1 MGDAAGEDRITQ
13 ARRMAEPSSRGL
25 GRGSLPLC
33 DLPLCG
39 GRHGAILLARKRIG
53 EVFELRRVHEHAL
66 LQAGVPG

>member
-25 GRGSLPLC
+25 GRGSLPLSV
-33 DLPLCG
+33 CG
-39 GRHGAILLARKRIG
+39 GGHAVIPLARKRIG
-53 EVFELRRVHEHAL
+53 EVFELRRVLEHAL